1 MFRFSGKEFIILL
14 TSFYLNPLMKKI
26 TLLVTALV
34 FCVNQFVLAQC
45 MAVPV
50 ITLQT
55 NGAATA
61 CGMAWHPV
69 FQKYYWVGGGG
80 NIGMPVETYSAVG
93 GAPINSTTEDD
104 DFRGLWYNSTLGVIE
119 GNSYAAAGIYTIAL
133 DINGVATGSAGNI
146 VASNNQPDPQSG
158 GNIDNTSNQ
167 VIYYDS
173 GNILK
178 YSRATGSLV
187 ATIPITGLPVGMGN
201 LVMYNGFFTGIPGK
215 EYAVYD
221 YVNQRAY
228 FINYTTG
235 AYVSTVQFPPSA
247 PQPNYYETDYENGLF
262 FLYDNNTL
270 SWIGYQAGVSISTNS
285 LSMCAGATE
294 TLFATGANTY
304 TWSNGSFNS
313 SITITPSITTTYSV
327 TGSPIPGC
335 PTNTA
340 IITITVNTTPTV
352 SVAGNTFICIGN
364 TASLTASGA
373 TSYSWSNG
381 PLTASNNISP
391 TVTTIYTVTGA
402 NGICVDTKVVTVTV
416 SPNPTVSIA
425 GSSVICN
432 GQSVNLTAGGANTYS
447 WSNGANTS
455 SIAVSPSATIVY
467 SVTGTDA
474 NNCTN
479 MAIHSITV
487 NPTPNVQAQVTPTSI
502 CSGYSGS
509 LAANGAVSYTWMPGN
524 INGFYVSVSPSV
536 TTNYTVSGSG
546 ANGCVNTATV
556 NLIVLQC
563 LGLKS
568 YLPGDNMVTVYPN
581 PGNGT
586 YHVNMSDAFEGLK
599 VSVYNVTGSLVQEKN
614 VSGEKFTVDL
624 SHEANGVYFIRILDN
639 NTMLYSS
646 RLIKQ

>member
-1 MFRFSGKEFIILL
+1 MKKLILL
-14 TSFYLNPLMKKI
+14 L
-26 TLLVTALV
+26 AAV
-34 FCVNQFVLAQC
+34 FSIKQSALAQC

-69 FQKYYWVGGGG
+69 YQKYYWVGGGG
-80 NIGMPVETYSAVG
+80 NMGMPVETYSAVG
-93 GAPINSTTEDD
+93 GAAINSTTEDD
-104 DFRGLWYNSTLGVIE
+104 DFRGLWYNSALGVIE
-119 GNSYAAAGIYTIAL
+119 GNGYSSVGIYTIVL
-133 DINGVATGSAGNI
+133 DVNGVATGSGGAI
-146 VASNNQPDPQSG
+146 VAPNNQPDPQSG
-158 GNIDNTSNQ
+158 GNLDNTTNQ

-173 GNILK
+173 GNIMK

-187 ATIPITGLPVGMGN
+187 ATVPITGLPVGIGN

-235 AYVSTVQFPPSA
+235 AYVSTVQFPPGA

-285 LSMCAGATE
+285 LSMCAGSTE
-294 TLFATGANTY
+294 TLFATGANSY

-313 SITITPSITTTYSV
+313 SITITPSVTVTYSV
-327 TGSPIPGC
+327 IGNPIPGC

-340 IITITVNTTPTV
+340 IITITVNNTPTV
-352 SVAGNTFICIGN
+352 SVAGNTLICIGA
-364 TASLTASGA
+364 TSSLVVSGA
-373 TSYSWSNG
+373 NSYSWSNG
-381 PLTASNNISP
+381 PQTASNNISP
-391 TVTTIYTVTGA
+391 TVTTNYTVTGA

-416 SPNPTVSIA
+416 SPNPTVSIS

-432 GQSVNLTAGGANTYS
+432 GQVVNLSANGANTYS
-447 WSNGANTS
+447 WSNGASTS
-455 SIAVSPSATIVY
+455 SVAVSPSTTIIY
-467 SVTGTDA
+467 SVTGTGA

-479 MAIHSITV
+479 TAIHSITV
-487 NPTPNVQAQVTPTSI
+487 NPTPNVQAQATPTSI
-502 CSGYSGS
+502 CTGHSGS

-524 INGFYVSVSPSV
+524 ISGFFVSVSPSV
-536 TTNYTVSGSG
+536 TTNYTVTGSGS
-546 ANGCVNTATV
+546 NGCTSSATV
-556 NLIVLQC
+556 NLLVLQC

-586 YHVNMSDAFEGLK
+586 YHVSMSDAFDNLK
-599 VSVYNVTGSLVQEKN
+599 IAVYNVTGSLVLEKN
-614 VSGEKFTVDL
+614 VSGESFLIDL
-624 SHEANGVYFIRILDN
+624 SGEARGAYFIRISDN
-639 NTMLYSS
+639 NITLYSS